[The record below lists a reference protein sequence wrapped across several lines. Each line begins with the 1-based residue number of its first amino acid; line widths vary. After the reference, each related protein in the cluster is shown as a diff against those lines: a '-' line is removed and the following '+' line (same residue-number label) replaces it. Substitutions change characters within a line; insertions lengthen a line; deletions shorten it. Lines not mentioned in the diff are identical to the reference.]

1 MPKHLRQ
8 DVSPVKDSDYRALA
22 EFRHQIYRYLNFSD
36 EAANAAGLEPKQ
48 YQLMLS
54 IKGLPEGLPSTI
66 GVLAERLHIHHNSAV
81 ELVNRAE
88 AKHLVKRKRA
98 ERNVCVHLTKQG
110 EGVLEHA
117 VQERLIQLRIAGP
130 ILVDALQRLNNNR

>member
-36 EAANAAGLEPKQ
+36 QAAITAGLEPKQ

-54 IKGLPEGLPSTI
+54 IRGLPEGLASTI
-66 GVLAERLHIHHNSAV
+66 GVLAERLHIHHHSAV

-88 AKHLVKRKRA
+88 TKNLVKRKRA
-98 ERNVCVHLTKQG
+98 GHFVFVHLTTQG
-110 EGVLEHA
+110 K
-117 VQERLIQLRIAGP
+117 
-130 ILVDALQRLNNNR
+130 